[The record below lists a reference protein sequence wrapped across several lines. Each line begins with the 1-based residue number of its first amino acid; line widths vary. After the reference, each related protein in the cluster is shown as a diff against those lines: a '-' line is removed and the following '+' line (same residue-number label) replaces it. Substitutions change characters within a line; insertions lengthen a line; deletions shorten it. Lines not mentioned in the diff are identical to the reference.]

1 MADPPVQTADLETL
15 LAVQEELE
23 QVRLASRASFI
34 AASHRVA
41 DYPAQLND
49 RAAAAI
55 LELESKFA
63 ADRVVILR
71 RRAELTSRLPRFWLA
86 IFSLDPVVGP
96 MLTKLDREVLSHV
109 TDFQLH
115 VYDDVRKGFR
125 FLLLLDP
132 HNPHFPERSLAK
144 VRCAGSARCRCSK
157 RCPCC

>member
-1 MADPPVQTADLETL
+1 MADPSVQTSDLETL

-23 QVRLASRASFI
+23 QVRSALHASVH
-34 AASHRVA
+34 ASHRVA
-41 DYPAQLND
+41 DSPAQLND

-63 ADRVVILR
+63 ADRVAILR

-115 VYDDVRKGFR
+115 VDDVRKGFR
-125 FLLLLDP
+125 FTITLDES
-132 HNPHFPERSLAK
+132 NPHFPERSLAK
-144 VRCAGSARCRCSK
+144 VRCAGSARCRCSM